1 VRRRRSG
8 NGHARRAFELA
19 LGALALLLALGSSV
33 VWGCA
38 DFGGGSL
45 TRRLPVL
52 AVTVVSQGA
61 GFVALLV
68 ALGVRGHL
76 DAHSFALGVI
86 GGIGGGI
93 GLAAFY
99 KALSLG
105 TMSVVSPIAACSA
118 VVPFAV
124 SLATGERP
132 AAFAIVGAILALAG
146 AVLASVEER
155 RSASP
160 ERARAIVLAVVTA
173 GALGLFVY
181 FLGLGSRDGDVLST
195 LVGARVGSLGILV
208 LLAVGGRA
216 TLRLPVRALWAV
228 AAVGLADVSANAL
241 FAFASGHG
249 LLALVS
255 VLGSLYPVMTLFL
268 AHVFLHERLTRA
280 QQGGVALALVG
291 VVTIAAA

>member
-1 VRRRRSG
+1 
-8 NGHARRAFELA
+8 
-19 LGALALLLALGSSV
+19 
-33 VWGCA
+33 
-38 DFGGGSL
+38 L

-52 AVTVVSQGA
+52 AVTVLSQAA
-61 GFVALLV
+61 GFAALLV
-68 ALGVRGHL
+68 ALEVRGDL
-76 DAHSFALGVI
+76 GGRSFVLGVV
-86 GGIGGGI
+86 GGVGGGI

-132 AAFAIVGAILALAG
+132 AVVAIFGAVLALAG

-160 ERARAIVLAVVTA
+160 ERSRAIVLAGVTA
-173 GALGLFVY
+173 AALGLFVY
-181 FLGLGSRDGDVLST
+181 FLGLGSRQGDVLST

-208 LLAVGGRA
+208 ALAVAQRA
-216 TLRLPVRALWAV
+216 TLRLPARALGAV

-268 AHVFLHERLTRA
+268 AHVFLHERLTRT
-280 QQGGVALALVG
+280 QQAGVAIALVG
-291 VVTIAAA
+291 VVAIAAA

>member
-1 VRRRRSG
+1 VRRRRAG
-8 NGHARRAFELA
+8 DGHARRAFELA
-19 LGALALLLALGSSV
+19 LGALALVLALGSSV

-52 AVTVVSQGA
+52 AVTVLSQAA

-68 ALGVRGHL
+68 ALGVRGDL
-76 DAHSFALGVI
+76 GTRSFALGVI
-86 GGIGGGI
+86 GGAGGGI

-124 SLATGERP
+124 SIATGERP
-132 AAFAIVGAILALAG
+132 AVFAIAGAVLALAG
-146 AVLASVEER
+146 AVLASIEER
-155 RSASP
+155 RSSSP
-160 ERARAIVLAVVTA
+160 ERARAILLAVVTA

-181 FLGLGSRDGDVLST
+181 FLGLGSREGDALST
-195 LVGARVGSLGILV
+195 LVGARVGSLGVLV

-216 TLRLPVRALWAV
+216 SLRLPVRTLAAV
-228 AAVGLADVSANAL
+228 AAVGLADVTANAL

-268 AHVFLHERLTRA
+268 AHVFLHERLTPP
-280 QQGGVALALVG
+280 QQLGVGIALAG
-291 VVTIAAA
+291 VIAIAAA